1 MSEEMLGLVLRLVIV
16 VAVLVINAKVSAEF
30 ETIAEEKGHDGYFW
44 WCFAFGPI
52 GWAMVIALPDRK
64 IEFPDYSKLI
74 ASMSKQQSAQFV
86 QKVSVPASDDSLP
99 EL

>member
-16 VAVLVINAKVSAEF
+16 VTFLIIDAKVSAVF
-30 ETIAEEKGHDGYFW
+30 EAIAEEKGHDGYFW
-44 WCFAFGPI
+44 WCFVFGPA

-74 ASMSKQQSAQFV
+74 VSMMKQPPTQFV
-86 QKVSVPASDDSLP
+86 QNVSVSASDDSLP

>member
-1 MSEEMLGLVLRLVIV
+1 MNEIFLLILAILWVIYFV
-16 VAVLVINAKVSAEF
+16 IAVKVSEKF
-30 ETIAEEKGHDGYFW
+30 ESIAEMKGHNGYFW
-44 WCFAFGPI
+44 WCFWLGPV

-74 ASMSKQQSAQFV
+74 VSMMKQPPTQFV
-86 QKVSVPASDDSLP
+86 QNVSVPAHDDSLP

>member
-1 MSEEMLGLVLRLVIV
+1 MSDGMLVLILLVVLIV
-16 VAVLVINAKVSAEF
+16 ILFVNAKTSEKF
-30 ETIAEEKGHDGYFW
+30 EAIAEMKGHDGYFW
-44 WCFAFGPI
+44 WCFWFGPV

-74 ASMSKQQSAQFV
+74 VSMAKQQSAQFV
-86 QKVSVPASDDSLP
+86 QNVSVPVSDDSLP